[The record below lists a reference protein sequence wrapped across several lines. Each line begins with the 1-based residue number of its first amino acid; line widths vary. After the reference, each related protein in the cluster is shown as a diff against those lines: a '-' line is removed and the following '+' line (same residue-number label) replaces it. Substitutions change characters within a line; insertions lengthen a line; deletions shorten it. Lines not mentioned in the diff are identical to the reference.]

1 MDRNKLKGR
10 PFRDED
16 VQVIVEEITFLLDS
30 GYRRDDKD
38 QIVRG
43 LEMALESVAPECWKR
58 WALTPQKFV
67 IQEMYAMGCDESM
80 CDLQGA

>member
-1 MDRNKLKGR
+1 MVDKNKYKGR

-16 VQVIVEEITFLLDS
+16 VQVIVEEITFLLDG
-30 GYRRDDKD
+30 GYRRNDKD

-43 LEMALESVAPECWKR
+43 LEMALESVTPECWKR

-67 IQEMYAMGCDESM
+67 IQEMYAMG
-80 CDLQGA
+80 GAV